1 MSHLTQFTSH
11 VASAGAAA
19 TSHKYVAGQYFIKLY
34 NFESV
39 PMYVGVADLPSP
51 HHHPLFKIMGS
62 FLVNPK
68 YLSIVRKG
76 WVSYRIVP

>member
-39 PMYVGVADLPSP
+39 PMYVGIADLPSP
-51 HHHPLFKIMGS
+51 SNTPSSKLWG
-62 FLVNPK
+62 
-68 YLSIVRKG
+68 LS
-76 WVSYRIVP
+76 